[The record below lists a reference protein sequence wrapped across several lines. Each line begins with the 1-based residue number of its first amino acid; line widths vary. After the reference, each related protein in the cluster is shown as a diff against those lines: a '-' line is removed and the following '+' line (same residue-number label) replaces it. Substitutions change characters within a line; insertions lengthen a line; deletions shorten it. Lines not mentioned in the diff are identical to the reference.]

1 MIVPEAVD
9 GECALAFHWAFMNS
23 LKQFLL
29 LAVQNAEQES
39 ETPSDAIMYACFIG
53 FFVFGC
59 IVCLTIYWIV
69 MKKHNPNLTAAQF
82 WRAVFTPNISGRGS
96 GGGD

>member
-1 MIVPEAVD
+1 MIVPESVD
-9 GECALAFHWAFMNS
+9 GECALAFHWVVMNS

-29 LAVQNAEQES
+29 LAVQNAEQEIEPLS
-39 ETPSDAIMYACFIG
+39 EAFMYAFVIG

-69 MKKHNPNLTAAQF
+69 MKKRNPNLTAAQF
-82 WRAVFTPNISGRGS
+82 WKAVFTPNINGVSD
-96 GGGD
+96 GGD

>member
-1 MIVPEAVD
+1 MVVPEAVD
-9 GECALAFHWAFMNS
+9 GECALAFHWVVMNS

-39 ETPSDAIMYACFIG
+39 EPLSEAIMYACVIG

-69 MKKHNPNLTAAQF
+69 MKKRNPNLTAAQF
-82 WRAVFTPNISGRGS
+82 WKHMFSGSNSIS

>member
-1 MIVPEAVD
+1 MVVPEAVD
-9 GECALAFHWAFMNS
+9 GECALAFHWVVMNS

-39 ETPSDAIMYACFIG
+39 ETPTDAQFTVFMIALVVFLAIVTLTACWF
-53 FFVFGC
+53 
-59 IVCLTIYWIV
+59 Y
-69 MKKHNPNLTAAQF
+69 MKKRNPNLTAAQF
-82 WRAVFTPNISGRGS
+82 WKHMFSGSNSIS

>member
-1 MIVPEAVD
+1 
-9 GECALAFHWAFMNS
+9 MNS

-39 ETPSDAIMYACFIG
+39 ETPTDAQVI
-53 FFVFGC
+53 VFLIALVVFLA
-59 IVCLTIYWIV
+59 IVTLTASWFY

-82 WRAVFTPNISGRGS
+82 WKAMFS
-96 GGGD
+96 GGGGGGD

>member
-1 MIVPEAVD
+1 MIVPESVD
-9 GECALAFHWAFMNS
+9 GEFALAFHWVVMNS

-29 LAVQNAEQES
+29 LAVQNAEQEIEPLS
-39 ETPSDAIMYACFIG
+39 EAFMYACVIG

-69 MKKHNPNLTAAQF
+69 MKNRNPNLTAAQF
-82 WRAVFTPNISGRGS
+82 WKAMFS
-96 GGGD
+96 GGGGGGD

>member
-1 MIVPEAVD
+1 
-9 GECALAFHWAFMNS
+9 MNS

-39 ETPSDAIMYACFIG
+39 EIRPEFIAILIA
-53 FFVFGC
+53 FFVFLFVGVSTAC
-59 IVCLTIYWIV
+59 WFYA
-69 MKKHNPNLTAAQF
+69 KKRNPNLTAAQF
-82 WRAVFTPNISGRGS
+82 WKAMFSGGS

>member
-1 MIVPEAVD
+1 MVVPEAVD
-9 GECALAFHWAFMNS
+9 GECALAFHWVVMNS

-39 ETPSDAIMYACFIG
+39 ETPTDAQFA
-53 FFVFGC
+53 VFM
-59 IVCLTIYWIV
+59 IALVVFLAIATLTFCWFY
-69 MKKHNPNLTAAQF
+69 MKKRNPNLTAAQF
-82 WRAVFTPNISGRGS
+82 WKAMFSGGS

>member
-1 MIVPEAVD
+1 MVVPEAVD
-9 GECALAFHWAFMNS
+9 GECALAFHWVVMNS

-39 ETPSDAIMYACFIG
+39 EPLSDAQVTVLGIALV
-53 FFVFGC
+53 VFLA
-59 IVCLTIYWIV
+59 IATLTFCWFY
-69 MKKHNPNLTAAQF
+69 MKKRNPNLTAAQF
-82 WRAVFTPNISGRGS
+82 WSTMFSGGS